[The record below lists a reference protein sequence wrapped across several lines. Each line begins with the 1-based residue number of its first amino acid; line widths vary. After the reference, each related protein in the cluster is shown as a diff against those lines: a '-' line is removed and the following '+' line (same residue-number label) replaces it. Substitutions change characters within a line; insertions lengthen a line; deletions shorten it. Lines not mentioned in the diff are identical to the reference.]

1 MNEFVLEHDK
11 NVICVEAKPKIWKL
25 KEAELK
31 ADRAAKRKA
40 EEDQLQKKADQ
51 GKQGEKK
58 RKDGAGPSSERGTR
72 DWDAEDFE
80 HIEAPGDGEVPGE

>member
-1 MNEFVLEHDK
+1 MTEFVLEHDK
-11 NVICVEAKPKIWKL
+11 NVICVEAQHKIWKL

-40 EEDQLQKKADQ
+40 EEGQLQKKAEQ
-51 GKQGEKK
+51 GQQGEKK
-58 RKDGAGPSSERGTR
+58 RKDGASPSSERGTR

-80 HIEAPGDGEVPGE
+80 YIEVPGE